1 MLLDDTFHNTVMIV
15 CTSWWQ
21 LLVV

>member
-15 CTSWWQ
+15 CTTWCSF
-21 LLVV
+21 

>member
-15 CTSWWQ
+15 CTRWCSF
-21 LLVV
+21 